1 MASIYAAI
9 STSNDDNSNNGAANS
24 DHGWQKV
31 TYAKRQRKNAAPK
44 QQPDAL
50 KSAAS
55 GANVFRSVEE
65 HSEERRRRAVE
76 ARIAASASDRPIRS
90 NEGGDDEEE
99 EEGSDY
105 ETRKGKENGEVVKKV
120 KVKKEKKPKVSVAEA
135 AAKIDAADLFAFLVD
150 ATASFENQ
158 DDMQLKRLADYFG
171 RAFAGVNSSQF
182 PWVKMFRES
191 PVSKIVDTPVSYIS
205 EAVYKTAVDWINKRN
220 VEALSSFVLWSL
232 DSILADFATHQPT
245 PRGSKKAVQQPSNK
259 SQVAIFVVLAMV
271 LRRKPDV
278 LVSIL
283 PTQRENSK
291 YQGQD
296 KLPLSIWM
304 IAQACQGD
312 LTVGL
317 YAWAHNL
324 LPIVGAKSTCNP
336 QSRDLILQLVERIVS
351 APKARTILINGAVR
365 KGERLIPPSSFDVL
379 MRVTFPQASARF
391 KATERFEAVYP
402 ILKEVALAGVP
413 GSKAMKQVSQ
423 QIFSYS
429 IKALAEGIPGL
440 SKEAGEI
447 SVWCLTQ
454 HGDCYKQWEKM
465 YDENLEASVA
475 ILKKLSVEWKQYATK
490 HVSLDP
496 LRETLLHFKLKNE
509 NGLSNEED
517 TSRIPLFKDA
527 EKYCRTLL
535 GRVSS
540 SHGCMKGLG
549 IVLIV
554 LGLAIIFAPLDIESW
569 DWSKLPE
576 TVASWDW
583 NKLPETVKS
592 WDWNKLPEKVKS
604 WDWKELSETV
614 KSWDWNKLPEKVK
627 SSLSY

>member
-9 STSNDDNSNNGAANS
+9 STSNDDVKNNSEASLSATANS

-50 KSAAS
+50 KFPAN
-55 GANVFRSVEE
+55 GVNVFKSVEE
-65 HSEERRRRAVE
+65 HSDERRRRAAE
-76 ARIAASASDRPIRS
+76 ARIAASASDRAIRS
-90 NEGGDDEEE
+90 NEDGDDDEEY
-99 EEGSDY
+99 GSDY
-105 ETRKGKENGEVVKKV
+105 ENLKGKENGEVVKKV
-120 KVKKEKKPKVSVAEA
+120 KVKKEKKPKVSLAEA
-135 AAKIDAADLFAFLVD
+135 AAKIDAADLSAFLVD

-205 EAVYKTAVDWINKRN
+205 EPVYKAAVDWINKRN
-220 VEALSSFVLWSL
+220 PEVLASFALWCL
-232 DSILADFATHQPT
+232 DSILADFATHQPA
-245 PRGSKKAVQQPSNK
+245 PKGSKKAVQQPSNK
-259 SQVAIFVVLAMV
+259 SQVAIFVVLAMA

-283 PTQRENSK
+283 QTLKENSK

-296 KLPLSIWM
+296 KLPLIIWM
-304 IAQACQGD
+304 IAQAGQGD

-324 LPIVGAKSTCNP
+324 LPIVGGKSTCNP

-365 KGERLIPPSSFDVL
+365 KGERLIPPASFEVL
-379 MRVTFPQASARF
+379 MRVTFPQSSARL

-413 GSKAMKQVSQ
+413 GSKAIKQVSQ

-429 IKALAEGIPGL
+429 IRASGDGILGL
-440 SKEAGEI
+440 SKEADEI

-475 ILKKLSVEWKQYATK
+475 ILKKLSAEWRQHTAKRA
-490 HVSLDP
+490 SLDP
-496 LRETLLHFKLKNE
+496 LRETLLSFKLKNE
-509 NGLSNEED
+509 KALGNEED
-517 TSRIPLFKDA
+517 ASRVAIFKDSD
-527 EKYCRTLL
+527 KYCTILL
-535 GRVSS
+535 RRVSNS
-540 SHGCMKGLG
+540 RGCMKGLG
-549 IVLIV
+549 IVLMI
-554 LGLAIIFAPLDIESW
+554 LGLAIILAPPNIESW
-569 DWSKLPE
+569 DWKKLPE
-576 TVASWDW
+576 S
-583 NKLPETVKS
+583 VKS
-592 WDWNKLPEKVKS
+592 WDWN
-604 WDWKELSETV
+604 ELSETV
-614 KSWDWNKLPEKVK
+614 KHSDWNKLLEKVK

>member
-9 STSNDDNSNNGAANS
+9 SASGDNDHNDTTLSSNPNS

-31 TYAKRQRKNAAPK
+31 TYAKRQRKNAVPK
-44 QQPDAL
+44 QQADSV
-50 KSAAS
+50 KSDS
-55 GANVFRSVEE
+55 IGVNVFRSVEE
-65 HSEERRRRAVE
+65 HSDERRRRA
-76 ARIAASASDRPIRS
+76 ADAKIAATASDRAIGS
-90 NEGGDDEEE
+90 SGGEEE
-99 EEGSDY
+99 DGSDY
-105 ETRKGKENGEVVKKV
+105 ENRKGKENGEVVKKV

-135 AAKIDAADLFAFLVD
+135 AAKIDAADLSAFLVD

-191 PVSKIVDTPVSYIS
+191 SVSKIVDTPVSYIS
-205 EAVYKTAVDWINKRN
+205 EPVYKTAVDWINKRSA
-220 VEALSSFVLWSL
+220 EALASLVLWSL
-232 DSILADFATHQPT
+232 DSILADFATHQPA
-245 PRGSKKAVQQPSNK
+245 PKGSKKAVQQPSNK
-259 SQVAIFVVLAMV
+259 SQVAMFVVLAMV

-278 LVSIL
+278 LVTIL
-283 PTQRENSK
+283 PTIRENSK

-296 KLPLSIWM
+296 KLPLIIWM

-324 LPIVGAKSTCNP
+324 LPIVGGKSTCNP
-336 QSRDLILQLVERIVS
+336 QSRDLILQLVERIVG

-365 KGERLIPPSSFDVL
+365 KGERLIPPASFDVL
-379 MRVTFPQASARF
+379 MRVTFPQASTRL

-429 IKALAEGIPGL
+429 IKALGEGSPEL
-440 SKEAGEI
+440 SKEANEI
-447 SVWCLTQ
+447 SVRCLTQ

-465 YDENLEASVA
+465 YDENLKASVA
-475 ILKKLSVEWKQYATK
+475 VLKKLSVEWKQHAAK

-496 LRETLLHFKLKNE
+496 LRVALFQFKLKNE
-509 NGLSNEED
+509 KALGDEED
-517 TSRIPLFKDA
+517 TSRIAIYKDA
-527 EKYCRTLL
+527 EKYCTILL
-535 GRVSS
+535 GRVTSNHS
-540 SHGCMKGLG
+540 CMKGFG
-549 IVLIV
+549 IVLIA
-554 LGLAIIFAPLDIESW
+554 LGLAIMFAPQDME
-569 DWSKLPE
+569 
-576 TVASWDW
+576 SWDW
-583 NKLPETVKS
+583 NK
-592 WDWNKLPEKVKS
+592 
-604 WDWKELSETV
+604 LSETV
-614 KSWDWNKLPEKVK
+614 KSWDWNKLTEKVK
-627 SSLSY
+627 SWDWNEIPEAVKSWDWNKLSETVKTWDLNKLSERVKSALSY